1 MDPITFPAVV
11 VISTIGGFYGVLVHR
26 HFPSPRTLLSPLP
39 FPAHTIS
46 SVDIF
51 FDIFFPLSYPS
62 FNPYSNPPS
71 HYNFIH
77 GQTLGSLMLLMNFI
91 LSIPSPY
98 SFIVTASSSRDR
110 ELIVKSLISLI
121 EDGENVLQSLVL
133 KDMKLKTDLSRFLGK
148 YG

>member
-1 MDPITFPAVV
+1 
-11 VISTIGGFYGVLVHR
+11 
-26 HFPSPRTLLSPLP
+26 
-39 FPAHTIS
+39 
-46 SVDIF
+46 
-51 FDIFFPLSYPS
+51 
-62 FNPYSNPPS
+62 
-71 HYNFIH
+71 
-77 GQTLGSLMLLMNFI
+77 MLLMNFI